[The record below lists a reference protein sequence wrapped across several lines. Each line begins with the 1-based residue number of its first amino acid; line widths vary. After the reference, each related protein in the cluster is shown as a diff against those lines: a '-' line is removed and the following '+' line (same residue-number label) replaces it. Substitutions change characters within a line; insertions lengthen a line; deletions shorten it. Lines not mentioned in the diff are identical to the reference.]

1 MDLSNHGGVGGLVH
15 PMIVMKIKVEIMMT
29 MIVIST
35 PANLNLFVF
44 LATSLLEITMY
55 AIDMRK
61 NRFITLFKW
70 CKVV

>member
-55 AIDMRK
+55 VIDMRK